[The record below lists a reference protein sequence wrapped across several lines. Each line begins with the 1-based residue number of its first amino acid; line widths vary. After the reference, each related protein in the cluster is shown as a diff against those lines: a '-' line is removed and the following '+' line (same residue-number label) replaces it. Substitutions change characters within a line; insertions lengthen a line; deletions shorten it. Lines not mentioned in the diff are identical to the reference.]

1 MFESLDFLASAY
13 ERTLYRERLERAAR
27 FAKAAEECKARE
39 LARLPP
45 APQPTRIAL
54 DAIADEVA
62 VDLAAPLGQ
71 CTGGGSVTSWHGQRR
86 APGGRLDPVHADE
99 VLADDEAADLPRLTI
114 RQVQDVVCDV
124 FHIPRLIFLSQQ
136 RSRSLV
142 RARQASFWFSRL
154 LTGRSHAEIGRR
166 HGDRDHTTTIYG
178 VGRVETMTPTDDLE
192 FTSRV
197 KMCITKLR
205 ALGHE
210 VPDVEGILLGA
221 QQTKKR
227 R

>member
-45 APQPTRIAL
+45 APQSTRIAL
-54 DAIADEVA
+54 DEIAGEVA
-62 VDLAAPLGQ
+62 IDLAAPLGHAA
-71 CTGGGSVTSWHGQRR
+71 HGQSG
-86 APGGRLDPVHADE
+86 APGGRLEAVHADE
-99 VLADDEAADLPRLTI
+99 VLADDEGADLPRMTI
-114 RQVQDVVCDV
+114 RQVQDVICDV

-142 RARQASFWFSRL
+142 RARHASFWFSRL

-166 HGDRDHTTTIYG
+166 HGDRDHTTILYG
-178 VGRVETMTPTDDLE
+178 IGRIEAMTPTTDLE

-197 KMCITKLR
+197 KACITKLR

-210 VPDVEGILLGA
+210 VPDVSGILRGE
-221 QQTKKR
+221 QQKKKR
-227 R
+227 K

>member
-1 MFESLDFLASAY
+1 MLESLDFLASAY

-27 FAKAAEECKARE
+27 FARAAEECKARAD
-39 LARLPP
+39 ARLSAAAP
-45 APQPTRIAL
+45 APQSTRIAL
-54 DAIADEVA
+54 DEIAGEVA
-62 VDLAAPLGQ
+62 IDLAAPLGHA
-71 CTGGGSVTSWHGQRR
+71 THGQRG
-86 APGGRLDPVHADE
+86 APGGRLGPVHADE
-99 VLADDEAADLPRLTI
+99 VLADDEAADLPRMTI

-136 RSRSLV
+136 RSRLLA
-142 RARQASFWFSRL
+142 RARHASFWFCRL

-178 VGRVETMTPTDDLE
+178 VGRIEAMTPTEDLE

-197 KMCITKLR
+197 KACITKLR

-210 VPDVEGILLGA
+210 IPDVSGILLGA